1 MMIAAFLLLPFLQE
15 NFPAEDHAWL
25 RFKTGT
31 WIRNVVTVDD
41 VGFSGQGIQTLRLS
55 ERDGDK
61 YTLEESSTLSL
72 EGRPSFHRTAL
83 PVKSGTGAVTVD
95 GKSIACTIWTAKGER
110 DGRPTETSTWIPE
123 GRKEP
128 IRMTFKQAGAEG
140 DVSAVSLKETLKIG
154 DRTFT
159 CVKLEGKI
167 TTTRGKG
174 TLTIWTSP
182 EIPSGQVRMD
192 LVLTTPD
199 GKVKFNVEPLEIH
212 EEK

>member
-1 MMIAAFLLLPFLQE
+1 MIEVLLLLPLLQE
-15 NFPAEDHAWL
+15 KQPADDPAWL

-41 VGFSGQGIQTLRLS
+41 AGFSGQGVQTLRLS
-55 ERDGDK
+55 QRDGEK
-61 YTLEESSTLSL
+61 YTIEESSTLSL
-72 EGRPSFHRTAL
+72 EGRPSFHRTTL

-110 DGRPTETSTWIPE
+110 DDHPTETSTWIPD
-123 GRKEP
+123 GGKEP

-140 DVSAVSLKETLKIG
+140 DVSAVSLKETVRIG

-182 EIPSGQVRMD
+182 EIPGGQVRMD
-192 LVLTTPD
+192 LALATPE
-199 GKVKFNVEPLEIH
+199 GKVKFNVEPLEVH